1 MTYEEA
7 IKYFKNHLQ
16 SYCVTGVC
24 KEAEE
29 LAIKVLQKQVPMK
42 PIAAFFEGKVD
53 TCPKCNRIIRI
64 NEKMC
69 KCGQKIDWSEIEE

>member
-7 IKYFKNHLQ
+7 INYFKNHIQ

-29 LAIKVLQKQVPMK
+29 LAIEALQKQVPMK
-42 PIAAFFEGKVD
+42 PIKYDYDSIE
-53 TCPKCNRIIRI
+53 TSYICPVN
-64 NEKMC
+64 NYEK
-69 KCGQKIDWSEIEE
+69 